1 VSGEAEKSV
10 DWYSFTTGYEAG
22 AASRDAEVAALEA
35 VIEKTVETVRR
46 DQEALK
52 NLDPTELLVILAA
65 PAPAPVLAA
74 RIREAKA
81 EGVAAAQD
89 RLVNRDQ
96 FSERT
101 LRLLDELAAEYRSGT
116 TTEGN
121 RDE

>member
-1 VSGEAEKSV
+1 MPTTEQVREG
-10 DWYSFTTGYEAG
+10 YSIDPEDEY
-22 AASRDAEVAALEA
+22 RDP
-35 VIEKTVETVRR
+35 I
-46 DQEALK
+46 
-52 NLDPTELLVILAA
+52 NA
-65 PAPAPVLAA
+65 PANRRANERYFDRWLAE